1 MKRARS
7 LTGVLHLQVFAV
19 RFAYGGFT
27 RRCSCGGARPSG
39 RLIALCVHRSGA
51 EAGPPGPHG
60 EGGRP
65 AAHRGADPA
74 VAQHAVRGAA
84 ALRAG
89 RGGERSSD
97 TNWATTVVFNCT
109 NKDDP
114 SPQERVQ
121 KTFPHPIDKWAIA
134 DAQSA
139 IEKRKRRNPL
149 LLPVDKIH
157 PLLKV
162 KLGHQSHGALRA
174 VRAED

>member
-1 MKRARS
+1 MLLS
-7 LTGVLHLQVFAV
+7 PPQFHPQMFVGWCVPPPPPSPLPLP
-19 RFAYGGFT
+19 
-27 RRCSCGGARPSG
+27 RP
-39 RLIALCVHRSGA
+39 LITSASVCVPRSGA
-51 EAGPPGPHG
+51 EAGPPGPPG

-74 VAQHAVRGAA
+74 AAQHAVRGAA

-89 RGGERSSD
+89 RGGEL
-97 TNWATTVVFNCT
+97 
-109 NKDDP
+109 
-114 SPQERVQ
+114 SPNANSGLVSAREHGRTFLSLQERVQ

-162 KLGHQSHGALRA
+162 KRGHRSRA
-174 VRAED
+174 ASRTAGAED